1 MVNEESSNQS
11 ASEEGPSKSYNKT
24 TVGKDPELKSGGSD
38 CTSLWGNA
46 ETVT

>member
-1 MVNEESSNQS
+1 MRRAAIRVPQKR
-11 ASEEGPSKSYNKT
+11 AHPRATIKT